1 MTSLLEILN
10 TPVVSASKSLE
21 KASEAPATLIVLRR
35 EDLERRGYTE
45 LTQLFDDLPGMSLA
59 RAYGDTQ
66 MKSYWRGFRNVH
78 GDPFLIL
85 VDGITAVPPDPYA
98 LEDLAVRG
106 DSLHATVRFGGG
118 CRTHEFRLLILKTF
132 RESEPVQGD
141 AVISHRANGDP
152 CRALL
157 TRTLAFDLAP
167 IREHYRQSYQ
177 REHGAIRLRLLPPGE
192 GTGEYRF

>member
-1 MTSLLEILN
+1 MRPRLPALLLALLAACSSNTASLPDAGADPTGSGGALQ
-10 TPVVSASKSLE
+10 
-21 KASEAPATLIVLRR
+21 SETV
-35 EDLERRGYTE
+35 
-45 LTQLFDDLPGMSLA
+45 
-59 RAYGDTQ
+59 
-66 MKSYWRGFRNVH
+66 
-78 GDPFLIL
+78 L

-98 LEDLAVRG
+98 LEHLAVRG

-177 REHGAIRLRLLPPGE
+177 REHGAIRLRLLPPAS
-192 GTGEYRF
+192 GTVEYRF